1 MPPGRQKPKI
11 TRFVSFEGMG
21 DLLGYG
27 LVYKLVLSFFVSV
40 KTAVTETWTL
50 LVVYFWK
57 YRIKLNTGVRKQFCI
72 LLKI

>member
-11 TRFVSFEGMG
+11 SRFVSFEGMG

-27 LVYKLVLSFFVSV
+27 LVYKLVLRFSVSA

-50 LVVYFWK
+50 LVVYF
-57 YRIKLNTGVRKQFCI
+57 
-72 LLKI
+72 